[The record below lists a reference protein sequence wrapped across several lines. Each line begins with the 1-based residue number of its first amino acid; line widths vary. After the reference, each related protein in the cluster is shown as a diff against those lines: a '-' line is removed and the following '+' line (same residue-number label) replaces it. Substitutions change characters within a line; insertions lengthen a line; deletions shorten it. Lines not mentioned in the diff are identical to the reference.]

1 MRASDFLSLVFN
13 KPPFLGRNGFINV
26 EKVWELLDLRIQTA
40 LVSEPALRKIPR
52 ASWIFTKR
60 ERGIIQ
66 NLMQWDRVWMVK
78 HGELPFAVE
87 IWEEEDLGAWRG
99 DGRTSPSQAR
109 TAFRLINEER
119 PSLLTYVKFAY
130 RFVLPDSTIGE
141 CGCALRLAVVSKD
154 CLANAIW
161 KKPESVMIIDNF
173 SAR

>member
-40 LVSEPALRKIPR
+40 LVSE
-52 ASWIFTKR
+52 R